1 MKYCGGGMETTKEK
15 EMGKRKFKIKTSI
28 KRKRISKKGGK
39 LRERKQNKAKIKNFS

>member
-15 EMGKRKFKIKTSI
+15 EMGKKKIQNQNKHKT
-28 KRKRISKKGGK
+28 KANLKKGGK